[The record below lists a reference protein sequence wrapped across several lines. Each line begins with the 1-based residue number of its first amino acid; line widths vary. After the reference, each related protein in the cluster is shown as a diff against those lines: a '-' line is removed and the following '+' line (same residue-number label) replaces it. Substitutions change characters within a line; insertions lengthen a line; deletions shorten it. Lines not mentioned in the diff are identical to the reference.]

1 MRRRDRPSLDAH
13 SWSGLDRLLGVGGRK
28 TDEMILLNPGPV
40 NVSERVRQALLR
52 PDICH
57 RESEFTEL
65 LYGIQAKLLKLF
77 VPGAEADYAAMV
89 MTGSGTAA
97 VESAVMSSLP
107 HGKRMLVL
115 NNGVYGE
122 RISQMV
128 GLYRL
133 GVSELKYDW
142 TTRPDPER
150 LRLALRQH
158 PEAHAV
164 GMVHHETTTGLIN
177 PVKEIA
183 NVVDSQNRVFI
194 LDAVSA
200 LAGEPLDIAG
210 SHIYM
215 VAGTSGKC
223 IQGFPG
229 LSFVLVRKGF
239 LERMRGYPR
248 RSIYLHL
255 TQYLDDQ
262 GRGTI
267 PFTPAVQV
275 YYAFDEALNE
285 LMEEGVA
292 KRILRYKK
300 IATLIR
306 DRMAKLGVKPLLTPD
321 KQSNTITAYHLPE
334 GVTYQ
339 PLHDQLKKEGYV
351 IYAGQGQLQ
360 SKIFRVANMGAL
372 TEAQLVGFLDA
383 FERICG
389 TA

>member
-1 MRRRDRPSLDAH
+1 
-13 SWSGLDRLLGVGGRK
+13 
-28 TDEMILLNPGPV
+28 MILLNPGPV

-52 PDICH
+52 PDVCH

-65 LYGIQAKLLKLF
+65 LHGIQAKLLKLF
-77 VPGAEADYAAMV
+77 APRAEAEYAAV
-89 MTGSGTAA
+89 VLTGSGTAA
-97 VESAVMSSLP
+97 VESAVMSALP
-107 HGKRMLVL
+107 DGKRMLVL

-128 GLYRL
+128 GLARL

-142 TTRPDPER
+142 TARPDPER
-150 LRLALRQH
+150 LRLALREH

-183 NVVDSQNRVFI
+183 DVIGSQNRVFI

-200 LAGEPLDIAG
+200 LAGEPLDIVG
-210 SHIYM
+210 SSIYM
-215 VAGTSGKC
+215 VAGTAGKC
-223 IQGFPG
+223 LQGFPG
-229 LSFVLVRKGF
+229 VSFVLVRKEF
-239 LERMRGYPR
+239 LERMRAYPI
-248 RSIYLHL
+248 RSIYLHI
-255 TQYLDDQ
+255 TQYVDDD

-292 KRILRYKK
+292 KRIQRYKK
-300 IATLIR
+300 SATLIR
-306 DRMAKLGVKPLLTPD
+306 DHMAKLCVKPVLTPD

-339 PLHDQLKKEGYV
+339 SLHDRLKEQGYV
-351 IYAGQGQLQ
+351 IYAGQGQLE

-383 FERICG
+383 FEEICG
-389 TA
+389 SA

>member
-1 MRRRDRPSLDAH
+1 
-13 SWSGLDRLLGVGGRK
+13 
-28 TDEMILLNPGPV
+28 
-40 NVSERVRQALLR
+40 VSERVRKALLR

-57 RESEFTEL
+57 RESEFAEL
-65 LYGIQAKLLKLF
+65 LHGIQTKLLQLF
-77 VPGAEADYAAMV
+77 VPGAEADYAAV
-89 MTGSGTAA
+89 ILTGSGTAA
-97 VESAVMSSLP
+97 VESAVMSSIP

-128 GLYRL
+128 GLHRL
-133 GVSELKYDW
+133 GASELKYDW

-150 LRLALRQH
+150 VRLALRQH
-158 PEAHAV
+158 PEVHAL

-183 NVVDSQNRVFI
+183 DVVDSQNRVFI

-210 SHIYM
+210 SHMYM

-239 LERMRGYPR
+239 LERMRTYPR

-255 TQYLDDQ
+255 THYVDDQ

-285 LMEEGVA
+285 LMEEGVSN
-292 KRILRYKK
+292 RIQRYKRV
-300 IATLIR
+300 ATLIR
-306 DRMAKLGVKPLLTPD
+306 DRMTKLGVKPVLTPER
-321 KQSNTITAYHLPE
+321 QSNTITAYHLPE
-334 GVTYQ
+334 GVTYES
-339 PLHDQLKKEGYV
+339 LHDRLKEQSYV
-351 IYAGQGQLQ
+351 IYAGQGQLEN
-360 SKIFRVANMGAL
+360 KIFRVANMGAL
-372 TEAQLVGFLDA
+372 TETQVVGFLTV
-383 FERICG
+383 FERICA

>member
-1 MRRRDRPSLDAH
+1 
-13 SWSGLDRLLGVGGRK
+13 
-28 TDEMILLNPGPV
+28 MILLNPGPV

-57 RESEFTEL
+57 REAEFTEL
-65 LYGIQAKLLKLF
+65 LHGIQTKLLKLF
-77 VPGAEADYAAMV
+77 VPGAEADYAAV
-89 MTGSGTAA
+89 VLTGSGTAA

-107 HGKRMLVL
+107 QGKRMLVL

-128 GLYRL
+128 GLNRL

-158 PEAHAV
+158 PEVQAV
-164 GMVHHETTTGLIN
+164 AMVHHETTTGLIN

-183 NVVDSQNRVFI
+183 EVVDSQNRVFI

-210 SHIYM
+210 PHIYM

-229 LSFVLVRKGF
+229 LGFVLVRKGF
-239 LERMRGYPR
+239 LERMRSYPR
-248 RSIYLHL
+248 RSIYLSL
-255 TQYLDDQ
+255 TQYVDDQ
-262 GRGTI
+262 GRGTT

-285 LMEEGVA
+285 LTEEGVA
-292 KRILRYKK
+292 KRIQRYKK
-300 IATLIR
+300 IATMIR
-306 DRMAKLGVKPLLTPD
+306 DRMAKLGVKPVLTPD

-334 GVTYQ
+334 GITYQ
-339 PLHDQLKKEGYV
+339 SLHDQLKKEGYV
-351 IYAGQGQLQ
+351 IYAGQGQLE

-372 TEAQLVGFLDA
+372 TEAQMTGFLDA
-383 FERICG
+383 VERICG
-389 TA
+389 KA

>member
-1 MRRRDRPSLDAH
+1 
-13 SWSGLDRLLGVGGRK
+13 
-28 TDEMILLNPGPV
+28 MILLNPGPV

-65 LYGIQAKLLKLF
+65 LHGIQAKLLKLF
-77 VPGAEADYAAMV
+77 VPGAEADYAAV
-89 MTGSGTAA
+89 VLTGSGTAA

-107 HGKRMLVL
+107 QGKRMLVL

-128 GLYRL
+128 GLNRL

-158 PEAHAV
+158 PEVQAV
-164 GMVHHETTTGLIN
+164 AMVHHETTTGLIN

-183 NVVDSQNRVFI
+183 EVVDSQNRVFI

-210 SHIYM
+210 PHIYM

-229 LSFVLVRKGF
+229 LGFVLVRKGF
-239 LERMRGYPR
+239 LERMRAYPR
-248 RSIYLHL
+248 RSIYLSL
-255 TQYLDDQ
+255 TQYVDDQ
-262 GRGTI
+262 GRGTT

-285 LMEEGVA
+285 LVEEGVA

-300 IATLIR
+300 LATMIR
-306 DRMAKLGVKPLLTPD
+306 DRMTKLGVKPVLTPD

-334 GVTYQ
+334 GITYQ
-339 PLHDQLKKEGYV
+339 LLHDQLKKEGYV
-351 IYAGQGQLQ
+351 IYAGQGQLE

-372 TEAQLVGFLDA
+372 TEAQMTGFLDA
-383 FERICG
+383 VERICG
-389 TA
+389 KA

>member
-1 MRRRDRPSLDAH
+1 
-13 SWSGLDRLLGVGGRK
+13 
-28 TDEMILLNPGPV
+28 MILLNPGPV

-65 LYGIQAKLLKLF
+65 LHGIQAKLLKLF
-77 VPGAEADYAAMV
+77 VPGAEKDYAAAV
-89 MTGSGTAA
+89 LTGSGTAA
-97 VESAVMSSLP
+97 VESAVMSSIP
-107 HGKRMLVL
+107 HGKRILVL
-115 NNGVYGE
+115 NNGVYGD

-128 GLYRL
+128 GLHRL

-142 TTRPDPER
+142 MTRPDPER
-150 LRLALRQH
+150 VRLALRQH
-158 PEAHAV
+158 SEVHALA
-164 GMVHHETTTGLIN
+164 MVHHETTTGLIN

-183 NVVDSQNRVFI
+183 DVVDSQNRVFI

-210 SHIYM
+210 SHMYM

-229 LSFVLVRKGF
+229 LSFVLVSKGF
-239 LERMRGYPR
+239 LERMRTYPR
-248 RSIYLHL
+248 RSVYLHL
-255 TQYLDDQ
+255 TRYVDNE

-267 PFTPAVQV
+267 PFTPAVQI

-292 KRILRYKK
+292 NRIQRYKK
-300 IATLIR
+300 FAVLIR
-306 DRMAKLGVKPLLTPD
+306 DRMAKLGVKPVLTPEQ
-321 KQSNTITAYHLPE
+321 QSSTLTAYHLPE
-334 GVTYQ
+334 GLTYES
-339 PLHDQLKKEGYV
+339 LHDRLKKEGYV
-351 IYAGQGQLQ
+351 IYAGQGQLE

-372 TEAQLVGFLDA
+372 TETQVGGFLNA
-383 FERICG
+383 FERVC
-389 TA
+389 AAA

>member
-360 SKIFRVANMGAL
+360 NKIFRVANMGAL